1 MMTDITIRKATLDDL
16 TILQEFE
23 QAIIRFERPFAPNLR
38 EDPISYYDLASLIQH
53 KDAHVVVAETAE
65 EIIGSG
71 YALIKKNSAYKKPDQ
86 YAYLGFMYVKPSYR
100 GQGVNGHIIDHLIDW
115 TKQKNITELQ
125 LDVYAE
131 NEVALRAYKKKG
143 FSAELLTMRLNLE
156 D

>member
-1 MMTDITIRKATLDDL
+1 MADITIRKANLDDL
-16 TILQEFE
+16 AILLEFE

-38 EDPISYYDLASLIQH
+38 VDPISYYDLASLIQH
-53 KDAHVVVAETAE
+53 EDAHVVVAEAVG

-71 YALIKKNSAYKKPDQ
+71 YALIKTNSAYKKPDQ
-86 YAYLGFMYVKPSYR
+86 YVYLGFMYVKPSYR
-100 GQGVNGHIIDHLIDW
+100 GQGVNGLIIDHLITW
-115 TKQKNITELQ
+115 AQQQNLTELQ

-143 FSAELLTMRLNLE
+143 FSSELLTMRLNLE